1 MMRSAKMGA
10 MTGTAATPVEV
21 TIERALTAHEG
32 HWTLLAFTLRA
43 LDDDEQAGR
52 TLRRRVRD
60 DMARALLA
68 GYEGREPT
76 PKRPGVD
83 HIHKADEWVGMQLL
97 RDVGPRGLSEIDWA
111 GLGGRLTRLAGPRIS
126 DRLSDKEA

>member
-1 MMRSAKMGA
+1 
-10 MTGTAATPVEV
+10 MTGSSRPPVEA

-32 HWTLLAFTLRA
+32 YWTLLAFSLRA
-43 LDDDEQAGR
+43 LDNDEQAGR

-83 HIHKADEWVGMQLL
+83 HYHKADEWVGMQLL
-97 RDVGPRGLSEIDWA
+97 RDIGPRGLSEIDWTA
-111 GLGGRLTRLAGPRIS
+111 LGARLSQLAGPRIC
-126 DRLSDKEA
+126 DRPHV

>member
-1 MMRSAKMGA
+1 V
-10 MTGTAATPVEV
+10 TATPGTPLEATV
-21 TIERALTAHEG
+21 ERALSAHEG

-43 LDDDEQAGR
+43 LDDDEQAGAF
-52 TLRRRVRD
+52 LRRHVRD

-83 HIHKADEWVGMQLL
+83 HIHKADEWVGVQLL
-97 RDVGPRGLSEIDWA
+97 RDVGPRGLSEIDWTA
-111 GLGGRLTRLAGPRIS
+111 LGGRLTQLAGPRIC
-126 DRLSDKEA
+126 DRPPR